1 MNPLSFSRIEGQDR
15 AILALVGASA
25 RKKLHHGL
33 LFVGPDGVGKR
44 QVARALAAST
54 FCASPQP
61 LQLDPSLREA
71 CGSCGPCRRMLAGT
85 HPDFVEQ
92 SPDGRNYKIEQVR
105 ETISVTKY
113 RPAEAGARFIIL
125 DAVDLLRDEAANAL
139 LKTLE
144 EPTGETHFIL
154 LTAQPHRLLSTIR
167 SRCLRV
173 AFAPL
178 ADSVVAKVLV
188 AAGVDATAAAGAAR
202 LSGGSITRANA
213 VRETSAYANR
223 DEIARAI
230 TTLDEASMA
239 ELIALAEAWTKD
251 KEAVRPMLDL
261 VRALV
266 RDAMVLRA
274 GLPERRLHLDLAPLI
289 DPWSAGRPL
298 QAWLG
303 VIDQIEQA
311 ERELLGNVNPRMVV
325 ENLML
330 ALRRDSV

>member
-1 MNPLSFSRIEGQDR
+1 MHPLSFSHIEGQDR
-15 AILALVGASA
+15 AILALVGAAA

-33 LFVGPDGVGKR
+33 LFVGPDGIGKR
-44 QVARALAAST
+44 QVAKALAAAT

-61 LQLDPSLREA
+61 LALDSALTEA
-71 CGSCGPCRRMLAGT
+71 CGSCGPCRRMVAGT
-85 HPDFVEQ
+85 HPDYLEQ

-113 RPAEAGARFIIL
+113 RPAEAGARFIVL

-154 LTAQPHRLLSTIR
+154 LTAQPHRLLTTIR

-178 ADSVVAKVLV
+178 ADDVVARALV
-188 AAGVDATAAAGAAR
+188 AAGVEPGAATGAAR
-202 LSGGSITRANA
+202 LSGGSITRAQA

-223 DEIARAI
+223 DDIARTIAS
-230 TTLDEASMA
+230 LDNLSMA
-239 ELIALAEAWTKD
+239 ELISLADSWTKD

-298 QAWLG
+298 TAWLR

-311 ERELLGNVNPRMVV
+311 ERELIGNVNPRMVV